1 MTIPSSTESS
11 RKPSTFKT
19 WLSRL
24 VALALTAALMVWFVQ
39 GAHWQGVGARLAQ
52 VHLWQLAV
60 AVAAFAITYLLRAG
74 RVYDEFRRTTEV
86 TYAGI
91 LRITLV
97 HNASVN
103 ILPFRSGEA
112 AFPLL
117 LSRWFGV
124 APTRAVAALLW
135 LRIQDA
141 FVVLALA
148 SLVWPDLPVW
158 LRLLWIGAVA
168 AAAWAIPAWARNHP
182 ELLDSHGKLQ
192 KVTIK
197 LRAALAESTRGSMRS
212 WLWTV
217 ANWSVKLAAQAWLL
231 GAVLGSTLATGMAG
245 AMGVELAAILPIQG
259 VAGFGTYEAGGAALM
274 RPHGIMLADGLQ
286 AALALHLFVI
296 SCALI
301 GGGLAA
307 VLLPGARTT
316 TNSISDTP

>member
-1 MTIPSSTESS
+1 M
-11 RKPSTFKT
+11 RRA
-19 WLSRL
+19 L
-24 VALALTAALMVWFVQ
+24 ALALTAALAAWFIQ
-39 GAHWQGVGARLAQ
+39 GAHWQGVGERLAR
-52 VHLWQLAV
+52 VAGWQLAV
-60 AVAAFAITYLLRAG
+60 AVAAFALTYLLRAG
-74 RVYDEFRRTTEV
+74 RVFDEFRRTTPV
-86 TYAGI
+86 HYAGI

-124 APTRAVAALLW
+124 PTTRAIAALLW

-148 SLVWPDLPVW
+148 AFVWPGLPAW
-158 LRLLWIGAVA
+158 LRALWIGAVA
-168 AAAWAIPAWARNHP
+168 LAAWAIPAWARRHP
-182 ELLDSHGKLQ
+182 EALESHGRLQ
-192 KVTIK
+192 RIMLK
-197 LRAALAESTRGSMRS
+197 LRAALAESTRGNVRS

-217 ANWSVKLAAQAWLL
+217 SNWSVKLAAQAWLL
-231 GAVLGSTLATGMAG
+231 AAVLGAPLATGLAG

-296 SCALI
+296 ACALVA
-301 GGGLAA
+301 GGLAA
-307 VLLPGARTT
+307 ALLPGGQPKNDST
-316 TNSISDTP
+316 IDTP